1 MAMEEAVEQK
11 VQGVVLQ
18 VTEGGVKLTVRC
30 GAKLGKALIK
40 GGWKVTGGN
49 ILKALRNAFSN
60 AVNAGHVSEK
70 KLQSLGQD
78 VHEINLADD
87 TKKEV
92 TRSLRKAGITYSV
105 EPADNGQYFLHF
117 QGKDRDHTMHA
128 VNRAFERMGLEF
140 NTDNLVVQ
148 DETRTEEQTRNTESE
163 HPPVQSESNGQEEQ
177 AHASAERSSMDERS
191 VDWNSVDV
199 ATLTAAANEF
209 WNQHDDEMSDMT
221 NVWSPEE
228 LSARHPN
235 VDADTAT
242 VLAKIEGDS
251 EWRNQFDADLKARI
265 ADAGHEAPP
274 RTNPVPLP
282 TRPVE
287 HAVPVPMPSPASPN
301 PNEPSHTA
309 PATQR
314 TGANQ
319 GTQRQP
325 APLPTKQARAAGKP
339 AKRRRAPR
347 PLPEHR
353 EAFLASFKKPPQ
365 PATTQPK
372 PPLPKPSHKQSR

>member
-251 EWRNQFDADLKARI
+251 EWRNQFDANLKARI
-265 ADAGHEAPP
+265 ADAGHEAPSW
-274 RTNPVPLP
+274 TNPVPLP

-287 HAVPVPMPSPASPN
+287 HAVPAPMPKRTVPYRAGHSKNRREPGNATTAGAAADEASAGRRQTR
-301 PNEPSHTA
+301 EAQACSTTA
-309 PATQR
+309 PGTPRGVPCQLQETATAGHDAAEAAAAE
-314 TGANQ
+314 TV
-319 GTQRQP
+319 TQ
-325 APLPTKQARAAGKP
+325 AKP
-339 AKRRRAPR
+339 IRRR
-347 PLPEHR
+347 
-353 EAFLASFKKPPQ
+353 
-365 PATTQPK
+365 T
-372 PPLPKPSHKQSR
+372 

>member
-265 ADAGHEAPP
+265 ADAGHEAPSW
-274 RTNPVPLP
+274 TNPVPLP

-372 PPLPKPSHKQSR
+372 PPLPKSSHKQSR

>member
-40 GGWKVTGGN
+40 GGWKVTVGN
-49 ILKALRNAFSN
+49 ILKALGNALSN
-60 AVNAGHVSEK
+60 AVNTGHVSEK

-92 TRSLRKAGITYSV
+92 TKSLRKAGITYSV

-209 WNQHDDEMSDMT
+209 WSQHGNEMSDMT

-228 LSARHPN
+228 LSARYPN

-265 ADAGHEAPP
+265 ADAGHEAPSW
-274 RTNPVPLP
+274 TNPVPLP

-287 HAVPVPMPSPASPN
+287 HAVPTPKPTQTVPT
-301 PNEPSHTA
+301 PNEPASATPSA
-309 PATQR
+309 PGR
-314 TGANQ
+314 TGADQ
-319 GTQRQP
+319 GTQRP
-325 APLPTKQARAAGKP
+325 PVPLPTSAASKP
-339 AKRRRAPR
+339 SKRRRGAPQ
-347 PLPEHR
+347 LKPETI
-353 EAFLASFKKPPQ
+353 EAFRASFKKPPR
-365 PATTQPK
+365 PTATQPK
-372 PPLPKPSHKQSR
+372 PPLPKPSHRQSR

>member
-40 GGWKVTGGN
+40 GGWKVTGVN

-251 EWRNQFDADLKARI
+251 EWRNQFDANLKARI
-265 ADAGHEAPP
+265 ADAGHEAPSW
-274 RTNPVPLP
+274 TNPVPLP

-287 HAVPVPMPSPASPN
+287 HAVPAPMPSPASPN

-309 PATQR
+309 PATHR

>member
-251 EWRNQFDADLKARI
+251 EWRNQFDANLKARI
-265 ADAGHEAPP
+265 ADAGHEAPSW
-274 RTNPVPLP
+274 TNPVPLP

-287 HAVPVPMPSPASPN
+287 HAVPAPMPSPASPN

>member
-265 ADAGHEAPP
+265 ADAGHEAPSW
-274 RTNPVPLP
+274 TNPVPLP